1 MNYTEIF
8 NGFEKFISTNDIPVE
23 NKIIISIITVFIFS
37 TIGFLLSLSLK
48 LLRKSDLLGIGDY
61 NVKNFIIWT
70 FGAIMLQFLLISTKI
85 INYNIFSFLF
95 VALLWDKL
103 YQKLFNKIKDKDISE
118 LDSIDKK
125 YQK

>member
-8 NGFEKFISTNDIPVE
+8 NGFEKFISTNDIPSE
-23 NKIIISIITVFIFS
+23 NKIIISILTVFIFS
-37 TIGFLLSLSLK
+37 TIGFLLSFILK
-48 LLRKSDLLGIGDY
+48 ILRKSDLLDIGVY
-61 NVKNFIIWT
+61 SVKNFLIWT

-103 YQKLFNKIKDKDISE
+103 YQKLFNKIKDKDLSE
-118 LDSIDKK
+118 IDSIDKK
-125 YQK
+125 